1 MNKKNKILIGV
12 FVVCC
17 IIIMVI
23 AGTVFYVTK
32 NDIANEN
39 IMCDGIVIDGVDV
52 GKMTLEQA
60 ESAVKEHIDE
70 IGNRKVTIDI
80 NGNKVNSSFY
90 ELGFSCLE
98 NNCVEEA
105 FKLGKSGN
113 IIQKIVSISKLSK
126 EDKTFSLEYT
136 VDKSVIE
143 QFVKDNCSKFNVKVK
158 NSKLVYENGEFNAT
172 RHRVG
177 VFVNEQE
184 TVDNIYEAIAGNSE
198 SGDVEVQ
205 AVVTKKKPRYTK
217 KMVAKCKDV
226 LGTYTTSYGKST
238 ADRANNVQTAAAY
251 INGTVLYPGQT
262 FSTIKV
268 IKDRTEENGY
278 KAAAEYS
285 GGKVVSGIGGGVCQV
300 STTLYNT
307 VLNAELEIVE
317 RSPHSMVVGY
327 VDVSR
332 DAAISGDYKDFKF
345 KNNTDAPVYISAS
358 ASGGYLSFKIYGHET
373 RPSNR
378 KIAFEPEILEKIQ
391 PGPDI
396 VTEDAA
402 FPASYRVVT
411 QSAHIGYKAKLW
423 KIIYEDGIEKE
434 RVEVNTSSYSA
445 QPQYVTVGKQQ
456 PTPTPAPT
464 KEPGESGEQQKPA
477 NTPAPEASRDP
488 EETTATARP
497 AASAQ

>member
-39 IMCDGIVIDGVDV
+39 IMCEGIVIDGVDV

-226 LGTYTTSYGKST
+226 LGTYTTSYGTST
-238 ADRANNVQTAAAY
+238 ADRANNVQT
-251 INGTVLYPGQT
+251 
-262 FSTIKV
+262 
-268 IKDRTEENGY
+268 
-278 KAAAEYS
+278 
-285 GGKVVSGIGGGVCQV
+285 
-300 STTLYNT
+300 
-307 VLNAELEIVE
+307 
-317 RSPHSMVVGY
+317 
-327 VDVSR
+327 
-332 DAAISGDYKDFKF
+332 
-345 KNNTDAPVYISAS
+345 SAS
-358 ASGGYLSFKIYGHET
+358 TSGSVL
-373 RPSNR
+373 PCV
-378 KIAFEPEILEKIQ
+378 P
-391 PGPDI
+391 
-396 VTEDAA
+396 
-402 FPASYRVVT
+402 
-411 QSAHIGYKAKLW
+411 
-423 KIIYEDGIEKE
+423 
-434 RVEVNTSSYSA
+434 
-445 QPQYVTVGKQQ
+445 
-456 PTPTPAPT
+456 
-464 KEPGESGEQQKPA
+464 
-477 NTPAPEASRDP
+477 
-488 EETTATARP
+488 
-497 AASAQ
+497 